1 MALNKQIEEP
11 ELLSEFL
18 KEYRVGPESFKVLV
32 LRLVHELQDVS
43 RVSSITGVPAPTLY
57 EWIAEWNKKTAS
69 LRSRQGEGGG
79 ARGRLTAEQ
88 FEELCR
94 KLRSEQRLWTTR
106 ELQEYLQ
113 ERWGVRYSLR
123 QVRRIARRCGLGYRK
138 PYVLDE
144 RVRRMQNCN

>member
-57 EWIAEWNKKTAS
+57 EWIAEWNKKK
-69 LRSRQGEGGG
+69 RHRFGRVKEKGVE
-79 ARGRLTAEQ
+79 RG
-88 FEELCR
+88 
-94 KLRSEQRLWTTR
+94 
-106 ELQEYLQ
+106 
-113 ERWGVRYSLR
+113 
-123 QVRRIARRCGLGYRK
+123 
-138 PYVLDE
+138 DD
-144 RVRRMQNCN
+144 